1 MSRKQLAIYNSKT
14 YAREGEIASHIDEI
28 QLAFMFAY
36 IYPNNVLDCFYLI
49 KRFWIGIHKLFN

>member
-49 KRFWIGIHKLFN
+49 KRF